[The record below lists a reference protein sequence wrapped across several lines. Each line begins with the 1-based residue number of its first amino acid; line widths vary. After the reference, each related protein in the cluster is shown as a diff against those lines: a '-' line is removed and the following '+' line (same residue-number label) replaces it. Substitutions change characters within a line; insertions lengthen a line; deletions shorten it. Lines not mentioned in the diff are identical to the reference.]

1 MAEDFERLVGVLKG
15 LPGVGYRSAQ
25 RMALH
30 LLLEKPADL
39 PALVDSLTTAQENI
53 CACERCGNMATDSLC
68 DVCASPK
75 RDAATICVVERVPD
89 LMALERAGGY
99 NGLYH
104 VLGGKLSPINGVGPN
119 QLNIASLRKRIEQE
133 STTEL
138 ILAIANDIEGEATC
152 HYIAEELSGLEP
164 LKISR
169 IAFGLPSGGSIPFSD
184 QLTLKNALAGRSSLA
199 MELNA

>member
-30 LLLEKPADL
+30 LLLENPADL
-39 PALVDSLTTAQENI
+39 PALVESLNTARENI
-53 CACERCGNMATDSLC
+53 CACERCGNMATDNLC
-68 DVCASPK
+68 DICQSPK
-75 RDAATICVVERVPD
+75 RDASTICVVERVPD

-104 VLGGKLSPINGVGPN
+104 VLGGKLSPINGVGPG
-119 QLNIASLRKRIEQE
+119 QLNLESLRQRLQSENI
-133 STTEL
+133 SEL

-152 HYIAEELSGLEP
+152 HYIAEELATAEG

-184 QLTLKNALAGRSSLA
+184 QLTLKNALKGRGALL
-199 MELNA
+199 MEA